1 MGGRGKRIPP
11 DFRKFWPALAGVL
24 GILLLMAWL
33 SVRAGNRAWRRR
45 FALATS
51 LAGIAFAGILAGCTS
66 GGSGGTPVGTYQ
78 ITITAAEE
86 TTSGVITVAIASH
99 QVMVTLIVQQTP
111 Q

>member
-1 MGGRGKRIPP
+1 L
-11 DFRKFWPALAGVL
+11 RKFWPTLAGVL
-24 GILLLMAWL
+24 GILFLMVWL
-33 SVRAGNRAWRRR
+33 SARAGNRAWRRR

-51 LAGIAFAGILAGCTS
+51 LAGIAFAGILAGCSS

-78 ITITAAEE
+78 ITITAAET
-86 TTSGVITVAIASH
+86 TTSGVTTVAIASH

>member
-1 MGGRGKRIPP
+1 
-11 DFRKFWPALAGVL
+11 
-24 GILLLMAWL
+24 
-33 SVRAGNRAWRRR
+33 
-45 FALATS
+45 
-51 LAGIAFAGILAGCTS
+51 
-66 GGSGGTPVGTYQ
+66 VGTYQ